1 VLFFLELAE
10 TGFATHEAWYFSVEN
25 WGNFTALAGAPWTG
39 YVHVI
44 AVGVGQSPTNL
55 VTCQTFT
62 RPSLGNGANILR
74 RVRPFC
80 FHRLPR
86 IYNSRPALQTPFD
99 VAEELYYQAAHW
111 THRVGRYS
119 EPNSESWWI

>member
-1 VLFFLELAE
+1 VLFSLELVE

-25 WGNFTALAGAPWTG
+25 WGNFAALGGSPWTAD
-39 YVHVI
+39 VHVI

-62 RPSLGNGANILR
+62 RPSLGNSANILC

-80 FHRLPR
+80 SHRLPW

-99 VAEELYYQAAHW
+99 VEEEFDYQAAHW
-111 THRVGRYS
+111 THRVGR
-119 EPNSESWWI
+119 